1 MRFAANNKKQRQVNK
16 NKNKTNKQPA
26 KPVSG
31 KIIEF
36 SRICNVLIFFFLELS
51 RIMICN
57 LVIYMFDIGLH
68 EVL

>member
-1 MRFAANNKKQRQVNK
+1 MRFAANKKKQRKVNK
-16 NKNKTNKQPA
+16 NKNKTNKQQA
-26 KPVSG
+26 KPVSC

-36 SRICNVLIFFFLELS
+36 SRICNVLIFFLELS